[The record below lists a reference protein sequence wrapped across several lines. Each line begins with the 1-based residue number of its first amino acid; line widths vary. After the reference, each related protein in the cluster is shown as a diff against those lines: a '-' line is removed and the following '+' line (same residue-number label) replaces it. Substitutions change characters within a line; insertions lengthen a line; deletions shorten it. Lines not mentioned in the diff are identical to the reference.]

1 MNPDYIETN
10 HKYKLG
16 YLVMM
21 ESSIKAIAAFSASL
35 LADKYIEEV
44 GSTLGE
50 MTFKAITSLRQR
62 TKKELEEDTRTRSVL
77 NQLEASNYEEAS
89 NQTLEII
96 ADTLEEKIK
105 TNPDFAR
112 EAQESQ
118 KIFEQELQSN
128 SSADVQ
134 EYLRQVKRLA
144 NKIEYLQKDI
154 DDVKKEINI
163 NVGRGDYLGQDRAI
177 LSGNNNIICNYGSYE
192 SVNYGGKIEGI
203 KSQESI
209 EIHLNTDF
217 LKNEEYT
224 DRILTQI
231 EQIKGKTTQFLT
243 VKESMDELD
252 KIRQPRSISID
263 YIEQELAVSVPL
275 SFLGDAY
282 FRRLTRKKQ
291 KDEINQ
297 NKELISAENYFKKIR
312 EIESKLGKN
321 PEEDETLLQSLG
333 SIADEINLKISK
345 LNNSFILALYPASSS
360 KELVTNMVS
369 KIGYKEIREEAETH
383 LSVISKLVDKL
394 NKLMEKFDIERLNNK
409 QKSEIELSKN
419 QNNIALIQALVN
431 EFTNGNSEEIRN
443 YFDLIKGLIKDSK
456 NEKPSATNDND
467 KDNENIYVLS
477 DEAQATIG
485 IMIDIE
491 KRRYLVE
498 KLVRSDLEKATV
510 TTRLVTIAIMFIISL
525 MIIGG
530 FFYGPLVTVGEKP
543 LDNLKLPLLNI
554 PWPVV
559 FWSFIGSFAAMIYR
573 FNRQPIYEF
582 GNVLKWTITRLVQGI
597 ILGSA
602 FYLILVSGLSL
613 LTSEKITTEV
623 IFILSF
629 LVGFSDRFA
638 DSVFNT
644 LIERYTK
651 DARNKDKE
659 KAENKSGS

>member
-1 MNPDYIETN
+1 
-10 HKYKLG
+10 
-16 YLVMM
+16 
-21 ESSIKAIAAFSASL
+21 
-35 LADKYIEEV
+35 
-44 GSTLGE
+44 
-50 MTFKAITSLRQR
+50 
-62 TKKELEEDTRTRSVL
+62 
-77 NQLEASNYEEAS
+77 
-89 NQTLEII
+89 
-96 ADTLEEKIK
+96 
-105 TNPDFAR
+105 
-112 EAQESQ
+112 
-118 KIFEQELQSN
+118 
-128 SSADVQ
+128 
-134 EYLRQVKRLA
+134 
-144 NKIEYLQKDI
+144 
-154 DDVKKEINI
+154 
-163 NVGRGDYLGQDRAI
+163 
-177 LSGNNNIICNYGSYE
+177 
-192 SVNYGGKIEGI
+192 
-203 KSQESI
+203 
-209 EIHLNTDF
+209 
-217 LKNEEYT
+217 
-224 DRILTQI
+224 
-231 EQIKGKTTQFLT
+231 
-243 VKESMDELD
+243 MDELD